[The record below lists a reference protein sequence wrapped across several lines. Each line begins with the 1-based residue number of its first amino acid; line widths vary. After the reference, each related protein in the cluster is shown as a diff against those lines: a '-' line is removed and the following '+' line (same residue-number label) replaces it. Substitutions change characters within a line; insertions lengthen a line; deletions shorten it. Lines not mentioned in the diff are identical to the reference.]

1 MGDMHS
7 EDNLIE
13 QPAIDLFKSLGYTHE
28 KLLAKG
34 LSAVI
39 ETLGE
44 KGSIIYDRCGI
55 E

>member
-28 KLLAKG
+28 NCYHEAFG
-34 LSAVI
+34 
-39 ETLGE
+39 ETGTLGRE
-44 KGSIIYDRCGI
+44 TSTDVVLKP